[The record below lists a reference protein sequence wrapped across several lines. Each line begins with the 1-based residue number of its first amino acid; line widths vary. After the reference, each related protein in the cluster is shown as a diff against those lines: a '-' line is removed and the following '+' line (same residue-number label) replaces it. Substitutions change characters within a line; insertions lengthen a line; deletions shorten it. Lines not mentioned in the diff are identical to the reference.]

1 MKKTTLLIILA
12 AGLVWLGSA
21 QDLQHEVTT
30 LNIEV
35 PVRVFSG
42 DNFVLDLSL
51 KDFELFEDGKP
62 QKIDAVYLIKKTA
75 IERKQEL
82 KQFAPQTDR
91 HFFLFFEI
99 TEFNAKLERAL
110 EYFIENVFLP
120 GDELTVVTPL
130 KTYRMKDETTKVLPK
145 AEAVRQLKKL
155 LREDAWLGNSEY
167 RNAMKDLEGLIRSL
181 TGTLA
186 GGMEVSESRGA
197 NYEGMELDEKIQF
210 LPPLMDTL
218 ETLRRVE
225 QKKLLDFA
233 EFLKDK
239 SGQKTVFLF
248 YQREYLPKL
257 NPDAMQVMVIMN
269 QDAPQIQAT
278 LASYMDFY
286 KRDVSFDVET
296 VKQAFADSSIGI
308 HFLYFTEPPAL
319 VPGIVMQEQSEDLFS
334 AFSEMAQATGGLSTS
349 SANPEFLFRRAGEA
363 ADNYYLL
370 YYTPSNYT
378 GDGEFKNIRVRVRG
392 KSYRVTHRAG
402 YFAD

>member
-1 MKKTTLLIILA
+1 MKKTILVMMMA
-12 AGLVWLGSA
+12 AGLVWQGSP

-42 DNFVLDLSL
+42 DSFVFDLGL

-62 QKIDAVYLIKKTA
+62 QKIDAVYLIKKTE
-75 IERKQEL
+75 IERRQEL
-82 KQFAPQTDR
+82 RRFAPQTDR

-99 TEFNAKLERAL
+99 TEFNAKLEKAL

-145 AEAVRQLKKL
+145 AEAIRQLKEL

-167 RNAMKDLEGLIRSL
+167 RNAMQDLEGLVRSL
-181 TGTLA
+181 SGSLR
-186 GGMEVSESRGA
+186 GGMDVTESSGTS
-197 NYEGMELDEKIQF
+197 YEGLELDDKLQH
-210 LPPLMDTL
+210 LAPLMDTL

-248 YQREYLPKL
+248 YQREYVPKL
-257 NPDAMQVMVIMN
+257 EAAALQNMVTMN
-269 QDAPQIQAT
+269 QDSPQIQAT

-286 KRDVSFDVET
+286 KRDISFDVDA

-308 HFLYFTEPPAL
+308 HFLYFTQPPAL
-319 VPGIVMQEQSEDLFS
+319 VPGIVMQEQSEDLYS

-349 SANPEFLFRRAGEA
+349 SANPEFLFQRAGDA

-378 GDGEFKNIRVRVRG
+378 GDGAFKNIRVRVRG